1 MICVILFSIAHILSL
16 QDPEIRVIVQ
26 LMEES
31 ETKPKWEK
39 ISSYSPAVK
48 VYWGQW
54 KSLEIINGKTLL
66 MLRRDTARGKV

>member
-1 MICVILFSIAHILSL
+1 MARIQANASSAPDLGVTKEVQLE
-16 QDPEIRVIVQ
+16 DPEIRVIVQ

-48 VYWGQW
+48 VY
-54 KSLEIINGKTLL
+54 
-66 MLRRDTARGKV
+66 